1 MSRNSVQWQAFR
13 INPEERA
20 GMTDTGNRIVRTQ
33 PSPPSRQGRA
43 VPPVRAILAGS
54 LCVAVLALVILWS
67 WDWFIPLVERRAGAA
82 IHRKVTIAH
91 LHVHPGR
98 VIRVGAD
105 DVRIEQPTGF
115 DDLPPFATARRLDV
129 SIRWWPLLWGG
140 GLDLPLIALD
150 TPVVEIRERADGST
164 NYDFSAPDTKP
175 DPGTKGTKT
184 PDAAS
189 AAVKATGTTATSKA
203 DGTTSTTTAQP
214 DAMTGGGTP
223 SKGASAT
230 TDGDATT
237 IPRIG
242 AIRIANGQLHVV
254 HAGLH
259 TDMRGAVRT
268 TDPANGQDA
277 RLLVDAQGTYV
288 RQAITG
294 HFSGGTLVSLQNRT
308 QPYPVDLDIRHGAT
322 RLTLRGTIDD
332 PLTLAG
338 ARLRLSLAGPDMS
351 LLYPLTGVV
360 IPQTPPYR
368 VVGNLDYSAAHIR
381 FRDLDGHVGS
391 SDLGGNLSIDPHQAV
406 PFVDADLHSRR
417 VDLADLGGFF
427 GATPGDKPSTAQQ
440 QAEARAHAS
449 SNAVL
454 PSTPIN
460 MPRLRATNV
469 HFAYHGDHIENRHTP
484 LDNIDV
490 LADIRDGVIDV
501 HHLNFAVGS
510 GTLASN
516 GTFTPHGDAVEA
528 RIGIDLVR
536 INLSR
541 LMQAAG
547 RFQGSGIF
555 GGHLAIHGTGTS
567 LAGIVANGDGGMT
580 VALDQGGDIS
590 AVLPDLLGLELGKAL
605 LSILGLPAKTDLKCM
620 VADMP
625 LRQGVLDTRTFLIE
639 TGDTRTVGKGS
650 LDFRNNTIDYA
661 LSTDSRHFAVGSFP
675 GTLHI
680 TGLLKKP
687 SIVPGTETIARAV
700 GSVLLGVVTP
710 VALLPTIE
718 AGVGKQSLCAQA
730 IRQMQD
736 NPASGKAPVAGR
748 PQAVRRHQAAVGR
761 RGTGK
766 QATATRATGIRGAGQ
781 LSAAERA
788 RIRAVWA
795 ARLKAGH

>member
-1 MSRNSVQWQAFR
+1 MRDAGRNFVQWQAFR

-20 GMTDTGNRIVRTQ
+20 GMTETGRGIVRRQ
-33 PSPPSRQGRA
+33 DPPPRKGRA
-43 VPPVRAILAGS
+43 VPPVRAIVAGT

-82 IHRKVTIAH
+82 IHRRVTIAH

-98 VIRVGAD
+98 VITIGAD
-105 DVRIEQPTGF
+105 DVRIEQPEGF
-115 DDLPPFATARRLDV
+115 GDLPPLATVRRLDV
-129 SIRWWPLLWGG
+129 AIRWWPLLSGG

-150 TPVVEIRERADGST
+150 TPVVELRERADGST
-164 NYDFSAPDTKP
+164 NYDFSDPKATPATQQAQQPRAREADAKHPAPQDATAAKDTSAA
-175 DPGTKGTKT
+175 TN
-184 PDAAS
+184 DAA
-189 AAVKATGTTATSKA
+189 TT
-203 DGTTSTTTAQP
+203 
-214 DAMTGGGTP
+214 M
-223 SKGASAT
+223 
-230 TDGDATT
+230 
-237 IPRIG
+237 PRIG
-242 AIRIANGQLHVV
+242 AIRIASGQLHVA
-254 HAGLH
+254 HARLH
-259 TDMRGAVRT
+259 TDMRGEVHT
-268 TDPANGQDA
+268 TDATDKEDA
-277 RLLVDAQGTYV
+277 RLLMDAKGTYV
-288 RQAITG
+288 GQAIVG
-294 HFSGGTLVSLQNRT
+294 HFSGGTLVSLQDRT
-308 QPYPVDLDIRHGAT
+308 QPYPVDLDIRHGPT
-322 RLTLRGTIDD
+322 RLTLRGTVDD

-368 VVGNLDYSAAHIR
+368 VVGNLDYSAAHVR

-391 SDLGGNLSIDPHQAV
+391 SDLGGDLSIDPHQAV
-406 PFVDADLHSRR
+406 LFVDAELHSRR

-427 GATPGDKPSTAQQ
+427 GATPGDRPSTAQQ
-440 QAEARAHAS
+440 QAEARAHAN

-460 MPRLRATNV
+460 MPKLRATNV

-528 RIGIDLVR
+528 QIGIDLVR

-547 RFQGSGIF
+547 KFEGNGVF

-605 LSILGLPAKTDLKCM
+605 LSILGLPGKTDLKCM
-620 VADMP
+620 IADMP
-625 LRQGVLDTRTFLIE
+625 LRQGILDTRTFLIE

-661 LSTDSRHFAVGSFP
+661 LMTDSRHFAVGSFP

-687 SIVPGTETIARAV
+687 SITPSTETIARAV

-730 IRQMQD
+730 IRDMQN
-736 NPASGKAPVAGR
+736 NPASGQAPVAGR
-748 PQAVRRHQAAVGR
+748 PQPRRHHGAAR
-761 RGTGK
+761 HGK
-766 QATATRATGIRGAGQ
+766 AAQATGAGQ

-788 RIRAVWA
+788 RIRSVWA
-795 ARLKAGH
+795 ARMKASH

>member
-1 MSRNSVQWQAFR
+1 
-13 INPEERA
+13 
-20 GMTDTGNRIVRTQ
+20 MTETGKGIVRRQ
-33 PSPPSRQGRA
+33 DPPSRGGRA
-43 VPPVRAILAGS
+43 VPPVRAIVAGM

-82 IHRKVTIAH
+82 IHRRVTIAH

-98 VIRVGAD
+98 VITIGAD
-105 DVRIEQPTGF
+105 DVRIEQPGGF
-115 DDLPPFATARRLDV
+115 GDLPPFATARRLDV
-129 SIRWWPLLWGG
+129 SIRWWPLLSGG

-150 TPVVEIRERADGST
+150 TPVVEVRERADGST
-164 NYDFSAPDTKP
+164 NYDFSD
-175 DPGTKGTKT
+175 
-184 PDAAS
+184 PDAKPVSPAKQE
-189 AAVKATGTTATSKA
+189 A
-203 DGTTSTTTAQP
+203 
-214 DAMTGGGTP
+214 GG
-223 SKGASAT
+223 KGATTGKDTSPVPAGNAT
-230 TDGDATT
+230 AM
-237 IPRIG
+237 PRIG
-242 AIRIANGQLHVV
+242 AIRIANGRLHVA

-259 TDMRGAVRT
+259 TDMQGEVHT
-268 TDPANGQDA
+268 TDATDGQDA
-277 RLLVDAQGTYV
+277 RLLMDARGTYV
-288 RQAITG
+288 GQAIIG
-294 HFSGGTLVSLQNRT
+294 HFSGGTLVSLQDRT

-322 RLTLRGTIDD
+322 RLTLRGTVED

-338 ARLRLSLAGPDMS
+338 ARLQLSLAGPDMS

-368 VVGNLDYSAAHIR
+368 VVGNLDYSAAHVR
-381 FRDLDGHVGS
+381 FRNLDGHVGS
-391 SDLGGNLSIDPHQAV
+391 SDLGGDLSIDPHQAV
-406 PFVDADLHSRR
+406 PFVDAELHSRR
-417 VDLADLGGFF
+417 VDLADLAGFF
-427 GATPGDKPSTAQQ
+427 GATPGDKPSTTQQ

-460 MPRLRATNV
+460 MPKLRATNV

-510 GTLASN
+510 GTLASS
-516 GTFTPHGDAVEA
+516 GTFTPRGDAVEA

-547 RFQGSGIF
+547 RFEGNGIF
-555 GGHLAIHGTGTS
+555 GGHLAIHGTGRS
-567 LAGIVANGDGGMT
+567 LAGIVASGDGGMT

-605 LSILGLPAKTDLKCM
+605 LSILGLPGKTDLKCM
-620 VADMP
+620 IADMP
-625 LRQGVLDTRTFLIE
+625 LRQGILDTRTFLIE

-661 LSTDSRHFAVGSFP
+661 LMTDSRHFAVGSFP

-687 SIVPGTETIARAV
+687 SITPSTETIARAV
-700 GSVLLGVVTP
+700 GTVLLGVVTP

-718 AGVGKQSLCAQA
+718 AGVGRQSLCAQA
-730 IRQMQD
+730 IREMRD
-736 NPASGKAPVAGR
+736 NPASGQVPVAGR
-748 PQAVRRHQAAVGR
+748 PQARRRHVATR
-761 RGTGK
+761 RG
-766 QATATRATGIRGAGQ
+766 ATARPTGTGQAGQ

-795 ARLKAGH
+795 TRMKASH